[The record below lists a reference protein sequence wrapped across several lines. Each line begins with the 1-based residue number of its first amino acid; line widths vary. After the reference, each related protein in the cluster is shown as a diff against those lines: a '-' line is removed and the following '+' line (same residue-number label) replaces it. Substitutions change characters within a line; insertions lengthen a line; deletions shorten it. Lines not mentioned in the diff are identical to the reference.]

1 MDSGIEGSDGL
12 RVDDCKWKAQL
23 ILVKKNPA
31 CFTVKLEYPFLV
43 VVENDNE
50 YSSTS
55 IQIGTLKYV
64 AFETVQKVLCKF
76 CKNAFLYASWIHACL
91 FLFSFSFFFRFID
104 SSETDLEPVS
114 TALSAPSDLSN
125 DPWLD
130 IHDTASKRDLPLE
143 VNPTTSSQVNQ

>member
-1 MDSGIEGSDGL
+1 MLPSKL
-12 RVDDCKWKAQL
+12 CKRFYVNF
-23 ILVKKNPA
+23 VKMHFFTQAEFTPV
-31 CFTVKLEYPFLV
+31 CFFFPFL
-43 VVENDNE
+43 
-50 YSSTS
+50 
-55 IQIGTLKYV
+55 
-64 AFETVQKVLCKF
+64 
-76 CKNAFLYASWIHACL
+76 
-91 FLFSFSFFFRFID
+91 FFFRFID